1 MDEKNAKKVYLF
13 EEGSAKMRD
22 VLGGKG
28 CNLAEMTNLGLP
40 IPPGLIITC
49 QACNEYNALGKK
61 FPKGLMED
69 VRKALLVVEQ
79 KAGKKFGDAKNPLLV
94 SVRSGAPVS
103 MPGMM
108 DTVLNLGLNE
118 ATLKALVAQAGNER
132 FAYDAYRRFI
142 NMFGDVVL
150 GMEHKKF
157 EEILS
162 GKKKAKGVKLDTEL
176 DAADLKEVASKYK
189 ALVEKE
195 TGKKFP
201 EDPMVQLELA
211 IMAVF
216 NSWDTPRAITYR
228 KLNRLRNDMGTAVNV
243 QAMVFGNMGNDSGT
257 GVAFTRNPS
266 TGENNLYGEYLM
278 NAQGEDVVAGIRTP
292 KPLIQLGKEMPAIYK
307 QFAEIA
313 KKLEGH
319 YKDMQDME
327 FTIEKGKLWMLQ
339 TRSGKRTAAAAVKV
353 AVDMEKEGRISK
365 EEAIMRVQPEHID
378 KLLHRQIDPKAKV
391 SPVAKGLNASP
402 GAAVGKAVFTADD
415 AAKAGNG
422 GNGEKVILV
431 SVETTPEDIHG
442 MAASQGILTS
452 RGGMTSHAAVVARG
466 MGIPCVAGCDKL
478 KVDVSKKTATVE
490 GTNVVIKEGDV
501 LTIDGTDGRVIIGE
515 VPLVDPELTGD
526 FEELLKWADAVSRM
540 HVRANADTPKNALDA
555 RKFGAKGI
563 GLCRTERMFNDPD
576 RLPIVQEMILAGT
589 PDARKAALA
598 KLKPMQKSDFKGILA
613 AMDGLPVIIRL
624 LDPPLHEFLPKL
636 EDLLVEVTKMSFHKT
651 DDRVFNEKKKI
662 LDKVRELSEFNPMLG
677 HRGFRLAIKY
687 PEIYEMQTAAVF
699 EAAAELRKEGRNP
712 VPEVMIP
719 LVGNVNELAILR
731 KLVKKTADEVIAKT
745 GVKFNYM
752 IGTMIE
758 IPRACL
764 TADEVAQEAD
774 FFSYG
779 TNDLTQ
785 TTLGFSRDDAEA
797 KFLQLYIKEGILSD
811 NPFEV
816 LDFDGVGKLVEM
828 GVRLG
833 RKVKPN
839 LEIGV
844 CGETGGEPRS
854 IEFYHKAGLNYV
866 SCSKFRVPIAR
877 LAAAQA
883 TIREKQAG
891 KKKEGF
897 GDS

>member
-1 MDEKNAKKVYLF
+1 MPEKMVYLF
-13 EEGSAKMRD
+13 EEGNARMRD
-22 VLGGKG
+22 ILGGKG

-49 QACNEYNALGKK
+49 QVCNRYNKLGKK
-61 FPKGLMED
+61 FPKGLMND
-69 VRKALLVVEQ
+69 VKAALLKVEE
-79 KAGKKFGDAKNPLLV
+79 KAGKKLGDAENPLLV

-118 ATLKALVAQAGNER
+118 VTMKALIRKTGNER

-150 GMEHKKF
+150 GLEHKHF

-162 GKKKAKGVKLDTEL
+162 ARKKAKGVKLDTEL
-176 DAADLKEVASKYK
+176 DAADLKEVAAKYK
-189 ALVEKE
+189 ELVEKE

-211 IMAVF
+211 IKAVF
-216 NSWDTPRAITYR
+216 DSWDTPRAITYR
-228 KLNRLRNDMGTAVNV
+228 RINRLRNDMGTAVNV
-243 QAMVFGNMGNDSGT
+243 QTMVFGNMGNDSGT
-257 GVAFTRNPS
+257 GVAFTRDPS
-266 TGENNLYGEYLM
+266 TGENKLYGEYLM

-292 KPLIQLGKEMPAIYK
+292 KPLAELQKELPAIYQ
-307 QFAEIA
+307 QFADFA
-313 KKLEGH
+313 KRLEDH

-339 TRSGKRTAAAAVKV
+339 TRSGKRTAAAAIKV
-353 AVDMEKEGRISK
+353 AVDMVGEGKLSK

-378 KLLHRQIDPKAKV
+378 KLLHRQIDPEAKV

-402 GAAVGKAVFTADD
+402 GAAVGKAYFTADD
-415 AAKAGNG
+415 AARMGTG
-422 GNGEKVILV
+422 GKGEKVILV

-466 MGIPCVAGCDKL
+466 MGIPCVAGCGKL
-478 KVDVSKKTATVE
+478 KVDVAKKAATVE
-490 GTNVVIKEGDV
+490 GTNILIKEGDL
-501 LTIDGTDGRVIIGE
+501 LTIDGGDGRVMIGE

-526 FEELLKWADAVSRM
+526 FEEILKWADSISRM

-576 RLPIVQEMILAGT
+576 RLPIVQEMILADT
-589 PDARKAALA
+589 PEARKIALK
-598 KLKPMQKSDFKGILA
+598 KLEPMQRGDFKGILE

-636 EDLLVEVTKMSFHKT
+636 DELLVEVTKMSFHKT
-651 DDRVFNEKKKI
+651 DDRVLAEKEKI
-662 LDKVRELSEFNPMLG
+662 LNKVRELSEFNPMLG
-677 HRGFRLAIKY
+677 HRGCRLAIKY
-687 PEIYEMQTAAVF
+687 PEIYEMQVAAIF
-699 EAAAELRKEGRNP
+699 EAAAELKKAGRNP

-719 LVGNVNELAILR
+719 LVGNVRELAKLR
-731 KLVKKTADEVIAKT
+731 ALVKRAAEETLAKA
-745 GVKFNYM
+745 GVKMEYM

-764 TADEVAQEAD
+764 TADEIAKEAE

-797 KFLQLYIKEGILSD
+797 KFLQLYLKEGILAD

-816 LDFDGVGKLVEM
+816 LDADGVGKLVVM
-828 GVRLG
+828 GVKLG
-833 RKVKPN
+833 RKTRPG

-854 IEFYHKAGLNYV
+854 IEFYHKAGLDYV
-866 SCSKFRVPIAR
+866 SCSKFRVPVAR

-891 KKKEGF
+891 KKKEAF
-897 GDS
+897 GDA

>member
-257 GVAFTRNPS
+257 GVAFTRDPS
-266 TGENNLYGEYLM
+266 TGENKLYGEYLM

-677 HRGFRLAIKY
+677 HRGCRLAIKY

>member
-266 TGENNLYGEYLM
+266 TGENKLYGEYLM

-677 HRGFRLAIKY
+677 HRGCRLAIKY

>member
-49 QACNEYNALGKK
+49 QVCNEYNALGKK

-266 TGENNLYGEYLM
+266 TGENKLYGEYLM

-677 HRGFRLAIKY
+677 HRGCRLAIKY